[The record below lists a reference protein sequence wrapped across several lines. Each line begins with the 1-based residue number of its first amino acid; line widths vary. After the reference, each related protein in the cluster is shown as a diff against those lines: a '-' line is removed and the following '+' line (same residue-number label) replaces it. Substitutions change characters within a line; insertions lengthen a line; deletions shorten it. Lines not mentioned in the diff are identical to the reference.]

1 MAKLDRRARLV
12 YFDAGKAWICTNMAG
27 SGERSSTSFLDGGGT
42 MGALM
47 RAHDWTKSPLGVAKW
62 RRRLLSRDS
71 IDDNPLKRADD
82 AADISQSSWR
92 VLLAEDEFLI
102 AEDLASALSAAGA
115 TVIGPAYSVAGALG
129 LIETCGAL
137 DGAVLDV
144 NLKGE
149 AAFPVADALLGRG
162 VPFVFTTGYDR
173 QYLKGH
179 YEDIVRFEK
188 PVDPAL

>member
-1 MAKLDRRARLV
+1 M
-12 YFDAGKAWICTNMAG
+12 
-27 SGERSSTSFLDGGGT
+27 
-42 MGALM
+42 
-47 RAHDWTKSPLGVAKW
+47 
-62 RRRLLSRDS
+62 
-71 IDDNPLKRADD
+71 
-82 AADISQSSWR
+82 
-92 VLLAEDEFLI
+92 LLAEDEFLI
-102 AEDLASALSAAGA
+102 AEDLAWALSAVGA

-173 QYLKGH
+173 QSVQRAVQ
-179 YEDIVRFEK
+179 EDVVRFEK
-188 PVDPAL
+188 PVDPAKLVAVAVAGEARTIACAWISAGMCMTSIIGMSTKG

>member
-1 MAKLDRRARLV
+1 M
-12 YFDAGKAWICTNMAG
+12 
-27 SGERSSTSFLDGGGT
+27 
-42 MGALM
+42 
-47 RAHDWTKSPLGVAKW
+47 P
-62 RRRLLSRDS
+62 
-71 IDDNPLKRADD
+71 
-82 AADISQSSWR
+82 ADISQSSWR

-102 AEDLASALSAAGA
+102 AEDLASALSFAGA

-129 LIETCGAL
+129 LIESCGAL

-173 QYLKGH
+173 QYLKGQ
-179 YEDIVRFEK
+179 YEDVARFEK
-188 PVDPAL
+188 PVDPAKLVAVLLQAKRRQ